1 MRQGDFWVF
10 FFALGVILFNWP
22 FLTVLDTSPV
32 TGLFLLWGIYIALAA
47 LAGAGG
53 DKDRNR

>member
-22 FLTVLDTSPV
+22 FLTVFDTSPV

-47 LAGAGG
+47 LAWAGS

>member
-22 FLTVLDTSPV
+22 FLTIFEGSLAG
-32 TGLFLLWGIYIALAA
+32 GLFFLWSLFIAVAA
-47 LAGAGG
+47 LAGTGRG
-53 DKDRNR
+53 KGRNR

>member
-22 FLTVLDTSPV
+22 FLTVFDDSLV
-32 TGLFLLWGIYIALAA
+32 AGLFILWGIFIALAA
-47 LAGAGG
+47 LAGAGRE
-53 DKDRNR
+53 KDRNR